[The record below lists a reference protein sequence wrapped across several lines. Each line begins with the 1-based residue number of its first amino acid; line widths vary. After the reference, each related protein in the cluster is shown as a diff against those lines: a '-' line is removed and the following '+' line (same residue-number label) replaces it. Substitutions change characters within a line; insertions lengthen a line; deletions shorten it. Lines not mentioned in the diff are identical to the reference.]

1 MKKTSILSLLWLA
14 GLLTFVA
21 TPTFAQEVE
30 ESADAEDTA
39 IVAEVAED
47 DAVTEDV
54 AEVAED
60 AAEVAEDTAEAADT
74 SFEDMIK
81 NDPEAVENLNNAMD
95 ELLGGLEMSEEDR
108 AEFEANFGSP
118 EDRAVAAAALW
129 TLIAGAGVVYLIIAG
144 IWCII
149 LIIALWKAFTKAGE
163 AGWKAIIPIYNAYIM
178 YKIAGY
184 KSWFWYV
191 FIIAFIGG
199 WLSAIQNEYAG
210 IASSILL
217 LIAWIMG
224 IIVSY
229 KFARKYNWG
238 VFTSILFV
246 VFAGTGIPLLCL
258 GFGPWKYQGK
268 ED

>member
-14 GLLTFVA
+14 GFFA
-21 TPTFAQEVE
+21 FSAPIFAQETE
-30 ESADAEDTA
+30 EVADIEDAA
-39 IVAEVAED
+39 IVV
-47 DAVTEDV
+47 DAPEDV
-54 AEVAED
+54 AAVEEAED
-60 AAEVAEDTAEAADT
+60 VADT
-74 SFEDMIK
+74 SFEDSIK
-81 NDPEAVENLNNAMD
+81 NDPEAVAQLNDAMD
-95 ELLGGLEMSEEDR
+95 QFLGELDLSEEDR
-108 AEFEANFGSP
+108 AEFEANFESP
-118 EDRAVAAAALW
+118 EDRAVVTAIFW
-129 TLIAGAGVVYLIIAG
+129 TILAGASLVYLLIALIWTIL
-144 IWCII
+144 

-184 KSWFWYV
+184 KNWFWYV
-191 FIIAFIGG
+191 LILAFIGG
-199 WLSAIQNEYAG
+199 WVSAIQNEYAG
-210 IASSILL
+210 IASGILL

-224 IIVSY
+224 IIVSF

>member
-47 DAVTEDV
+47 TAAVAEDVAEVTEDV
-54 AEVAED
+54 AEA
-60 AAEVAEDTAEAADT
+60 TDT

-81 NDPEAVENLNNAMD
+81 NDPEAVAQLNNAMD
-95 ELLGGLEMSEEDR
+95 ELLSGLEISDEDR
-108 AEFEANFGSP
+108 AEFEASFESP
-118 EDRAVAAAALW
+118 EDRAVAVAALW
-129 TLIAGAGVVYLIIAG
+129 TIIAGAGVVYLIIAG
-144 IWCII
+144 IWCLL
-149 LIIALWKAFTKAGE
+149 LIIALWKAFTKAGD

-191 FIIAFIGG
+191 FIITFIGG